1 MLEEV
6 SADRVKIEAGGAA
19 LQASSGRRARVSVV
33 YELRIPPG
41 LVVSLQTQNGGIAL
55 ENVAGQIAARTVNGG
70 IVGHGVTGALRATT
84 VNGGVQVAMTSVTGD
99 VSLASVNGGV
109 RLTVPP
115 GVRAQVEAT
124 AVNGGV
130 TVDEALRLDAT
141 DNRRLHVAGTLNGG
155 GPRITLQTTNGGV
168 RLAGAAGDPVN
179 SGFGT
184 NQ

>member
-1 MLEEV
+1 
-6 SADRVKIEAGGAA
+6 
-19 LQASSGRRARVSVV
+19 
-33 YELRIPPG
+33 
-41 LVVSLQTQNGGIAL
+41 
-55 ENVAGQIAARTVNGG
+55 
-70 IVGHGVTGALRATT
+70 
-84 VNGGVQVAMTSVTGD
+84 MTSVTGD